1 MNYVNRVLSIAC
13 FVVCHHL
20 YADAVITAFFRDF
33 PADNSTEHAQYTID
47 KSLGSTKK
55 LARTQLE
62 AIVCRNL
69 QAGIWGTYA
78 GFLELSNADGQ
89 LTFPRKHEDPSLLV
103 IITPKITPIIMFE
116 QTVHHWE
123 LEQGTPVAIYR
134 YKRKQD
140 NETHRFYWQV
150 KKVAALKNAAI
161 PLEALVLIAK
171 PDHLYVP
178 EGITM
183 THETPNLLLPPIY
196 VKRGFNLVSN
206 TLYLLNINH
215 LFDHA
220 RSKNKQDATRLTTQL
235 TGAG

>member
-1 MNYVNRVLSIAC
+1 MNYVSRVLSIAC
-13 FVVCHHL
+13 FIFCHQL

-33 PADNSTEHAQYTID
+33 PSDNSAEHAEYTMNN
-47 KSLGSTKK
+47 SFGNTKK
-55 LARTQLE
+55 FARAQLE
-62 AIVCRNL
+62 GIVCRNL

-89 LTFPRKHEDPSLLV
+89 LTFPRKHPEPTLLV

-123 LEQGTPVAIYR
+123 IASDAPIAIYR
-134 YKRKQD
+134 YKQKQD
-140 NETHRFYWQV
+140 DQTHRFYWQV
-150 KKVAALKNAAI
+150 KKVPALKDAVI
-161 PLEALVLIAK
+161 PVDALVLLAK
-171 PDHLYVP
+171 PDHLYIP

-215 LFDHA
+215 LFSHT
-220 RSKNKQDATRLTTQL
+220 RMEHKKEPTRLTTQI
-235 TGAG
+235 AG

>member
-1 MNYVNRVLSIAC
+1 MNYVNRVVSIAC
-13 FVVCHHL
+13 FIVCHQL
-20 YADAVITAFFRDF
+20 YADAVITAFYRDF
-33 PADNSTEHAQYTID
+33 PTDNSTEHALYTIN
-47 KSLGSTKK
+47 KSLGNPKK
-55 LARTQLE
+55 FARAQLE
-62 AIVCRNL
+62 SIVCRNL

-89 LTFPRKHEDPSLLV
+89 LTFPRKHPDSTLLV

-123 LEQGTPVAIYR
+123 LASDAPVAIYR
-134 YKRKQD
+134 YKQKQD
-140 NETHRFYWQV
+140 DATHRFYWQV
-150 KKVAALKNAAI
+150 KKVAALKDKVI
-161 PLEALVLIAK
+161 PVEALVLLAK

-196 VKRGFNLVSN
+196 VKRGFSLVSN

-220 RSKNKQDATRLTTQL
+220 RSKNKQEATRLTSQI
-235 TGAG
+235 AG